1 MAPSSDPSPAAAN
14 DSLIHAAIQRA
25 LQELHHDASWAGAV
39 RRLFDAEDEQWR
51 NCCGSQCDPC
61 VEDLARVLERA
72 RALLAQ

>member
-1 MAPSSDPSPAAAN
+1 MAPSSDPSPAAD
-14 DSLIHAAIQRA
+14 DSLIGAAIQRA

-39 RRLFDAEDEQWR
+39 RRLFDASDEQWR

-72 RALLAQ
+72 RALLASQ